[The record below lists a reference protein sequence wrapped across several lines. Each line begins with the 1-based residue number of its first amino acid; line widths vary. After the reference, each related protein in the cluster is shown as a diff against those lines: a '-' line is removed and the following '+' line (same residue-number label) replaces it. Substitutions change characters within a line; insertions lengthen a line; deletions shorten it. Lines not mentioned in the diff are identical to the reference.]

1 MSEKYWLT
9 RRIQL
14 TGRGC
19 GGTRK
24 IISLFEFPLP
34 AADAQAL
41 AMGNMKNHLE
51 TQLLTILSEHPWFM
65 AAIDAASDLGLSQW
79 CIGAGVI
86 RNIVFDYLDGGSTT
100 PIRDVDVAYF
110 DISDLSEHK
119 DREYEGILK
128 VRMPNVP
135 WEVTN
140 QAAVHL
146 WFHKKF
152 GYRVPPV
159 NSIEEA
165 VATWPETCTAV
176 AVTKLHKDEYKIYT
190 PCGLEDLFGMKIRRN
205 PVRVD
210 VRTYNARISSKQ
222 YDQCWKSVRIIK

>member
-1 MSEKYWLT
+1 MDK
-9 RRIQL
+9 
-14 TGRGC
+14 
-19 GGTRK
+19 
-24 IISLFEFPLP
+24 
-34 AADAQAL
+34 
-41 AMGNMKNHLE
+41 MKDHLE
-51 TQLLTILSEHPWFM
+51 TQLLAILGEHPWFM
-65 AAIDAASDLGLSQW
+65 AAMDAVSDLGLSQW

-110 DISDLSEHK
+110 DLSDLSEHK
-119 DREYEGILK
+119 DREYKDILK
-128 VRMPNVP
+128 VCMPNVP

-159 NSIEEA
+159 NGIEEA

-176 AVTKLHKDEYKIYT
+176 AVTKLHKDEYKVYA
-190 PCGLEDLFGMKIRRN
+190 PCGLEDLFGMVIRRN
-205 PVRVD
+205 PARVN
-210 VRTYNARISSKQ
+210 VRTYNTRISNKQ
-222 YDQCWKSVRIIK
+222 YDKCWKSVRIINENG

>member
-1 MSEKYWLT
+1 
-9 RRIQL
+9 
-14 TGRGC
+14 
-19 GGTRK
+19 
-24 IISLFEFPLP
+24 
-34 AADAQAL
+34 
-41 AMGNMKNHLE
+41 MKDHLE
-51 TQLLTILSEHPWFM
+51 TQLLEILGEHPWFM
-65 AAIDAASDLGLSQW
+65 AALDAVSDLGLSQS

-110 DISDLSEHK
+110 DLSDLSEHK
-119 DREYEGILK
+119 DLEYEDILK

-146 WFHKKF
+146 WFHRKF

-159 NSIEEA
+159 NDIEEA

-176 AVTKLHKDEYKIYT
+176 AVTKVHKEEYKVYA
-190 PCGLEDLFGMKIRRN
+190 PCGLEDLFGMVIRRN
-205 PVRVD
+205 SVRVD
-210 VRTYNARISSKQ
+210 VRIYNARILNKQ
-222 YDQCWKSVRIIK
+222 YDRCWKSVRIINEKG

>member
-1 MSEKYWLT
+1 
-9 RRIQL
+9 
-14 TGRGC
+14 
-19 GGTRK
+19 
-24 IISLFEFPLP
+24 
-34 AADAQAL
+34 
-41 AMGNMKNHLE
+41 MKDHLE
-51 TQLLTILSEHPWFM
+51 TQLLAVLGEHPWFM
-65 AAIDAASDLGLSQW
+65 AALDTVSDLGFSQW

-86 RNIVFDYLDGGSTT
+86 RNIVFDYIDGGSTT

-110 DISDLSEHK
+110 DLLDLSEHK
-119 DREYEGILK
+119 DLEYEDILK

-159 NSIEEA
+159 NAIQEA

-176 AVTKLHKDEYKIYT
+176 AVTKGHKDEYKVYA
-190 PCGLEDLFGMKIRRN
+190 PCGLEDLFGMVVRRN
-205 PVRVD
+205 PARVD
-210 VRTYNARISSKQ
+210 VRTYNARISNKQ
-222 YDQCWKSVRIIK
+222 NDQCWKSVRIINEKG